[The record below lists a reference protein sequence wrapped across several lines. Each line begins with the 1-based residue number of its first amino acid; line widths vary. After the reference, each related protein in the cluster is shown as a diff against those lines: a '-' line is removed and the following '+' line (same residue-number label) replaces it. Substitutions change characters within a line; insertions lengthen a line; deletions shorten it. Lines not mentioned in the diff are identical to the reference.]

1 MKRREFIKLSAVAGG
16 SLLASNWLLETEVAS
31 AASNEIASKDGILQL
46 TLVADEKL
54 IKYGNTTRWAMTYN
68 GIFPAPTLRANP
80 GDTLKITLVNKLNQ
94 ATNLHTHG
102 LHVSPTKNSD
112 NPLVMV
118 APGETF
124 NYKIK
129 IPLTQKSGTFW
140 YHPHH
145 HELSAGQVASG
156 LAGVLVV
163 EDALDQKAIIK
174 DSTERLI
181 VLADPRIGKTSAVAA
196 TSAMDLMHGRSGPST
211 LVNGI
216 LVPSFTA
223 IGSTPER
230 WRIVNSCVSQYQT
243 ISIPGA
249 EVFQV
254 SADSSRLS
262 KLTRTNEV
270 TLTPGQRTELL
281 VSAPKAG
288 IYKVQNN
295 QQEVARIA
303 FNSASRSI
311 TAQELLPL
319 SKINKIDK
327 RRTITIKESGMGMMG
342 GMKHEAA
349 FTFDGKPFDPKR
361 VDQNVKFNT
370 TEEWTLINPSSMDHP
385 FHLHAWPFQV
395 SNDGSGKYLDGWHD
409 TVNLPSGKTVKI
421 RIPFVDVSGTT
432 VYHCHILDHEDAGM
446 MGIIKVS

>member
-1 MKRREFIKLSAVAGG
+1 MKRRDFIKLSAVAGG
-16 SLLASNWLLETEVAS
+16 SLLASNWLLETEIAN
-31 AASNEIASKDGILQL
+31 AASSEIASKDGILQL

-102 LHVSPTKNSD
+102 LHVSPSKNSD

-249 EVFQV
+249 EIFQV

-327 RRTITIKESGMGMMG
+327 RRTITIKGSGMGMMG

-421 RIPFVDVSGTT
+421 RIPFVDISGTT

-446 MGIIKVS
+446 MGIVKVS

>member
-1 MKRREFIKLSAVAGG
+1 MKRRDFIKLSAVAGG
-16 SLLASNWLLETEVAS
+16 SLLASNWLLETEIAN
-31 AASNEIASKDGILQL
+31 AASSEIASKDGILQL

-196 TSAMDLMHGRSGPST
+196 TSGMDLMHGRSGPNT
-211 LVNGI
+211 LINGE
-216 LVPSFTA
+216 LVPAFSA
-223 IGSTPER
+223 VGSTPER
-230 WRIVNSCVSQYQT
+230 WRIVNSCVSQYQA

-254 SADSSRLS
+254 SSDSSRLS
-262 KLTRTNEV
+262 KVMRTNQV
-270 TLTPGQRTELL
+270 TLTPGQRTELII
-281 VSAPKAG
+281 SAPKAG
-288 IYKVQNN
+288 IYKVQNG
-295 QQEVARIA
+295 QQELAKIE
-303 FNSASRSI
+303 FNSATKSV
-311 TAQELLPL
+311 TPQELLPL
-319 SKINKIDK
+319 SKISKIDK
-327 RRTITIKESGMGMMG
+327 RRTITIEGSGMGMMG

-361 VDQNVKFNT
+361 IDQSVKFNT

-395 SNDGSGKYLDGWHD
+395 ANDGSGNFLDGWHD

-421 RIPFVDVSGTT
+421 RIPFVDISGTT

-446 MGIIKVS
+446 MGIVKVS